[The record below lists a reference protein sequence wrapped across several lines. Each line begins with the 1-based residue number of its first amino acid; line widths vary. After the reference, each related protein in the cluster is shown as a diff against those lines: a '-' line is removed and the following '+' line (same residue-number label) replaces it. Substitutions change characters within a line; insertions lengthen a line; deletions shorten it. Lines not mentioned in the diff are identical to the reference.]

1 MDLGLHR
8 ALPVVGFGLNIL
20 LLVVALVADRRDP
33 RNRAFA
39 GFTAALAAW
48 NFGVIGLRS
57 APDPASA
64 LRWEWLIHVAIAV
77 VPVLF
82 AEYVRAFLGW
92 RHRSPLLAAAYVLA
106 AIFIAIT
113 PTRSLMVGV
122 QETVWG
128 YAPVPGAA
136 YGLFLVYFYGYLVGG
151 AVALAAAARTLR
163 GARVTR
169 ARWVAAGILFA
180 LLGGAAD
187 FVRFVAGW
195 ERLYPV
201 GIPANMVFAVALGVA
216 IVRHRLVEITVLMR
230 RAVLYALTSLALAP
244 FAVIAINAAARAG
257 EGDGV
262 GTAVSALI
270 AVGALAAGLPVLRK
284 LEALLER
291 VMFHREHGVRDAL
304 LELARELGTVTHVR
318 GVGSVLTR
326 GLVVKVPLR
335 SAGLYVPE
343 PGDRRFQC
351 LARYVAEDDDVQ
363 SP

>member
-1 MDLGLHR
+1 MDLALHR

-57 APDPASA
+57 APDPVAA

-128 YAPVPGAA
+128 YAPVPGPA
-136 YGLFLVYFYGYLVGG
+136 YALFLVYFYGYLVGG
-151 AVALAAAARTLR
+151 AVALAAATRTLR

-187 FVRFVAGW
+187 FVRFVFGW
-195 ERLYPV
+195 ERL
-201 GIPANMVFAVALGVA
+201 
-216 IVRHRLVEITVLMR
+216 
-230 RAVLYALTSLALAP
+230 
-244 FAVIAINAAARAG
+244 
-257 EGDGV
+257 
-262 GTAVSALI
+262 
-270 AVGALAAGLPVLRK
+270 
-284 LEALLER
+284 
-291 VMFHREHGVRDAL
+291 
-304 LELARELGTVTHVR
+304 
-318 GVGSVLTR
+318 
-326 GLVVKVPLR
+326 
-335 SAGLYVPE
+335 
-343 PGDRRFQC
+343 
-351 LARYVAEDDDVQ
+351 
-363 SP
+363 

>member
-151 AVALAAAARTLR
+151 AVALA
-163 GARVTR
+163 
-169 ARWVAAGILFA
+169 
-180 LLGGAAD
+180 
-187 FVRFVAGW
+187 
-195 ERLYPV
+195 
-201 GIPANMVFAVALGVA
+201 
-216 IVRHRLVEITVLMR
+216 
-230 RAVLYALTSLALAP
+230 
-244 FAVIAINAAARAG
+244 G
-257 EGDGV
+257 EGGGV
-262 GTAVSALI
+262 GTAVRALI

-363 SP
+363 SPPDAIDDALVEWLAARREAFIAEDEMLHAGDGPAVAEAGWQLSAAHLALAVPIVEDDALSAVVLLGG